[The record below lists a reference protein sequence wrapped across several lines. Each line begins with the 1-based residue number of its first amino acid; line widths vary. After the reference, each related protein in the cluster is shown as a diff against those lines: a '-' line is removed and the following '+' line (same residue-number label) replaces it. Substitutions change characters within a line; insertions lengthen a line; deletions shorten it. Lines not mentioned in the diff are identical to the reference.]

1 MQEVFPLQLARDAI
15 YTGMLK
21 IPIQALTPLNGEP
34 ETAKWGAV
42 VANQRYFV
50 GLDVGGTTMKAGVVD
65 DLGHALA
72 STAVMDT
79 EPERGQQVGLETMC
93 ETIRRAVA
101 HARLKLEDITAI
113 GVATPGL
120 MDIRG
125 GLILDPPNLKPW
137 KNVAVRDHIR
147 TTFGKPT
154 AFQNDANAA
163 AYGEFWVGSGQRT
176 RSMVLFTLGTGV
188 GGGII
193 IDDMIIEGEHSHGGE
208 LGHLRIDMPDRGR
221 ICGCGA
227 RGCLEAYASATNVV
241 RRAREEMACWRG
253 PTTLR
258 QFYTANDDVFTA
270 KEVFDLALAGDELAQ
285 KVVDDTAY
293 YLALG
298 ACAVIAAVD
307 PEMIVFG
314 GGMATSGEWF
324 REKIEASVKQFG
336 LPFPTRSVKIC
347 FAKLGSDAGFIGA
360 AGCARLLVGVK

>member
-1 MQEVFPLQLARDAI
+1 MDDQ
-15 YTGMLK
+15 K
-21 IPIQALTPLNGEP
+21 
-34 ETAKWGAV
+34 
-42 VANQRYFV
+42 YFV
-50 GLDVGGTTMKAGVVD
+50 GLDVGGTTIKGGVVD
-65 DLGHALA
+65 DAGRAL
-72 STAVMDT
+72 SHPAVMDT
-79 EPERGQQVGLETMC
+79 QPERGQEAGLETMC
-93 ETIRRAVA
+93 ETIRRAIA
-101 HARLKLEDITAI
+101 AAKLKLDDIAAI

-120 MDIRG
+120 MDIKA

-137 KNVAVRDHIR
+137 KNVPVRDHIHR
-147 TTFGKPT
+147 AFGKPT

-163 AYGEFWVGSGQRT
+163 AYGEFWVGSGRQAK
-176 RSMVLFTLGTGV
+176 SMVLFTLGTGV

-193 IDDMIIEGEHSHGGE
+193 LGDVVVEGEHSHGGE

-258 QFYTANDDVFTA
+258 KFYTANDENFTA
-270 KEVFDLALAGDELAQ
+270 KDVFDLAQAGDELA
-285 KVVDDTAY
+285 KKIVDDTAY

-298 ACAVIAAVD
+298 ACAVVATVD

-324 REKIEASVKQFG
+324 REKIDAYVKDFG
-336 LPFPTRSVKIC
+336 LPFPTRTLKIC
-347 FAKLGSDAGFIGA
+347 FAELGSDAGFIGA
-360 AGCARLLVGVK
+360 AGCARLLMNAKS